1 MTNGLRMR
9 ERWAL
14 MFQVTGSNVESVAED
29 EIMRMLI
36 LVRNFLPGYLQASLM
51 LPCQTH
57 CLTAIP
63 TQISSMH

>member
-36 LVRNFLPGYLQASLM
+36 LVRNFLPGYLQARFI

-57 CLTAIP
+57 CLTAIA